1 MPSSAVPRQEDL
13 DRLAER
19 LGPCIV
25 EIFREWEIPEIE
37 QEELVRAA
45 LVRLSYKWS
54 RIHNPERWL
63 LAALSKEARSRSAKS
78 RKEPEE

>member
-1 MPSSAVPRQEDL
+1 MSSAAVPCQEDL
-13 DRLAER
+13 DRLVER

-37 QEELVRAA
+37 QEDLVRAV

-54 RIHNPERWL
+54 RIHDPERWFL
-63 LAALSKEARSRSAKS
+63 TGLSREARSCSAVS